1 MHYPQQQAN
10 CGHLSLWVFLLA
22 IFTILAIVKI
32 LEILRETTLFYI
44 VNPLVKSRQTQYRLE
59 FQAI

>member
-1 MHYPQQQAN
+1 MTYPQISAHVN
-10 CGHLSLWVFLLA
+10 IFHLVFPRVL
-22 IFTILAIVKI
+22 FTILAIVKI
-32 LEILRETTLFYI
+32 LFSSVKLLNFGI